1 MVNYFISIKI
11 PFIYSITISEGCD
24 IIIALTHMRT
34 PNDMILAQNCHK
46 LDLILGG
53 HDHVYENVK
62 VNNLN
67 IVKSGT
73 DFRQFSKI
81 TLTKSF
87 SGSENQLDVQIDKI
101 DVTASFAEDAE
112 LKAELNHYSEMIEEK
127 MGIVLGNFSV
137 ELDARFAKIRTSETN
152 LGNWICD
159 IALASTGAD
168 ICMIN
173 SG

>member
-1 MVNYFISIKI
+1 
-11 PFIYSITISEGCD
+11 
-24 IIIALTHMRT
+24 MRT
-34 PNDMILAQNCHK
+34 PNDMILAQNCDK

-53 HDHVYENVK
+53 HDHVYEIVK

-67 IVKSGT
+67 IIKSGT

-81 TLTKSF
+81 TLTKSLRKDTE
-87 SGSENQLDVQIDKI
+87 SEPQLHVEIEKI
-101 DVTASFAEDAE
+101 DVTSAYAEDLE

-168 ICMIN
+168 VCMIN
-173 SG
+173 SGDIFIIKLVLQ

>member
-1 MVNYFISIKI
+1 M
-11 PFIYSITISEGCD
+11 
-24 IIIALTHMRT
+24 IIALTHMRT
-34 PNDMILAQNCHK
+34 PNDMILAQNCNK

-53 HDHVYENVK
+53 HDHVYEIVK

-81 TLTKSF
+81 ILTS
-87 SGSENQLDVQIDKI
+87 SLTGGERQLDVEIEKI
-101 DVTASFAEDAE
+101 DVTSSYAEDVE

-168 ICMIN
+168 VCMIN

>member
-1 MVNYFISIKI
+1 M
-11 PFIYSITISEGCD
+11 
-24 IIIALTHMRT
+24 IIALTHMRT

-53 HDHVYENVK
+53 HDHVYEVVK
-62 VNNLN
+62 INNLHV
-67 IVKSGT
+67 IKSGT

-81 TLTKSF
+81 ILSKSQQ
-87 SGSENQLDVQIDKI
+87 ELDVQIERI
-101 DVTASFAEDAE
+101 DVTASYAEDAE

-168 ICMIN
+168 VCMIN
-173 SG
+173 SGLILFLEKYFKN

>member
-1 MVNYFISIKI
+1 M
-11 PFIYSITISEGCD
+11 
-24 IIIALTHMRT
+24 IIALTHMRT
-34 PNDMILAQNCHK
+34 PNDMILAQNCNK

-53 HDHVYENVK
+53 HDHVYEIVK

-81 TLTKSF
+81 TLTS
-87 SGSENQLDVQIDKI
+87 SLTGGERQLDVEIEKI
-101 DVTASFAEDAE
+101 DVTSSYAEDAE

-168 ICMIN
+168 VCMIN